1 MTKTTTLFNSKTVSS
16 LLGCLVVLC
25 TLVNTHAN
33 AAPYDSGIEV
43 KTSQF
48 DSFLDDVSDDI
59 GTDNNDNQ
67 LAEKIRQQRA
77 AFNAQS
83 AKTDVATKTKSAMS
97 SGKNECDQKL
107 RACIKSK
114 CGDDFSKCAGDTD
127 TSWGNKMDLCRMD
140 TTCTGEEYALFT
152 KEIKADRDMNARLAS
167 YTSIVNCGNEYNNCI
182 ITECGKTFTNCLG
195 KTAGDKA
202 VQKCSKIANKCKEQ
216 DSGLSSRM
224 MEAFGNL
231 RGNAEKAIARDEQRL
246 YDLRDAMRETCD
258 RLGAMFDE
266 RSLDCV
272 YTVNFYAGEDGD
284 LYASRK
290 AYAGSTFNCTQEWFG
305 VDLTTFMENA
315 FRLTRAQSSASSA
328 ALGAGVGMA
337 AGAITSGAI
346 GRAVDRAKAERALG
360 EELCTST
367 GGTWQKAINKC
378 KCKDTQSFN
387 EETGCADDQKKIDKA
402 NKKAKNEAERNQK
415 KEDKEKLKKLCEQNG
430 TWIAGNCKC
439 KDKTHSFDEE
449 KGCHSPSQPEQQQPE
464 QQEREVNQSNSN
476 DLAATPEENH
486 TDCWKEVDNATAGQW
501 RGNYCHIS
509 ECKQGYYADVRKC
522 KKLMTEREC
531 QHTKPYSLR
540 VIVYEHNNECT
551 VSNCVQ
557 GYTIRDNECVLEA
570 DYATNTTDNYCQ
582 TALGANS
589 LNDIC
594 ICGGKFI
601 TKAQVEEGAKC
612 FNGRLT
618 TDKLTF

>member
-1 MTKTTTLFNSKTVSS
+1 MTKTTTLFNSKTFSS
-16 LLGCLVVLC
+16 LFGCLVVLC
-25 TLVNTHAN
+25 ALVNTHAN

-167 YTSIVNCGNEYNNCI
+167 YTSIVKCGNEYNNCI

-216 DSGLSSRM
+216 DSGLASRT

-402 NKKAKNEAERNQK
+402 NKK
-415 KEDKEKLKKLCEQNG
+415 EDKEKLKELCEKNG
-430 TWIAGNCKC
+430 KWVGGICYCT
-439 KDKTHSFDEE
+439 DKTHTFDETNGCTTDQAKLSKQMQKETNQAEKDAAKRDCE
-449 KGCHSPSQPEQQQPE
+449 KGG
-464 QQEREVNQSNSN
+464 N
-476 DLAATPEENH
+476 
-486 TDCWKEVDNATAGQW
+486 
-501 RGNYCHIS
+501 GNYIAGKCN
-509 ECKQGYYADVRKC
+509 C
-522 KKLMTEREC
+522 KK
-531 QHTKPYSLR
+531 
-540 VIVYEHNNECT
+540 
-551 VSNCVQ
+551 
-557 GYTIRDNECVLEA
+557 GYTLSGTYCIQTSTKEKADAEFQEDLNKQKQSIGAKLEQ
-570 DYATNTTDNYCQ
+570 DRQTKLNTTLEESNKQVQDKFAAERQKSLERMEDRSGQ
-582 TALGANS
+582 TLKNNRPTATLS
-589 LNDIC
+589 TTPP
-594 ICGGKFI
+594 GG
-601 TKAQVEEGAKC
+601 G
-612 FNGRLT
+612 
-618 TDKLTF
+618 

>member
-1 MTKTTTLFNSKTVSS
+1 MTKTTTLFNSKTFSS
-16 LLGCLVVLC
+16 LFGCLVVLC

-48 DSFLDDVSDDI
+48 DAFLDDVSDDI

-305 VDLTTFMENA
+305 VDITTFMENA

-378 KCKDTQSFN
+378 KCKDTQSFD

-402 NKKAKNEAERNQK
+402 NKK
-415 KEDKEKLKKLCEQNG
+415 EDKEKLKELCEKNGEWVGGICYCTDKTHTFDKTKGCIEDADKVKKQKDKEDKNALKQAQKEAKKNKQDEMIKNCELGGRG
-430 TWIAGNCKC
+430 TWTGGRCKC
-439 KDKTHSFDEE
+439 KDTKDRPDPNTGLCTSLSEE
-449 KGCHSPSQPEQQQPE
+449 ESNKIAKDVEQQSKQPT
-464 QQEREVNQSNSN
+464 
-476 DLAATPEENH
+476 AAT
-486 TDCWKEVDNATAGQW
+486 K
-501 RGNYCHIS
+501 
-509 ECKQGYYADVRKC
+509 
-522 KKLMTEREC
+522 
-531 QHTKPYSLR
+531 
-540 VIVYEHNNECT
+540 CT
-551 VSNCVQ
+551 VVYN
-557 GYTIRDNECVLEA
+557 GNWTGD
-570 DYATNTTDNYCQ
+570 T
-582 TALGANS
+582 
-589 LNDIC
+589 C
-594 ICGGKFI
+594 ICPAGKGVWDKETETCGTLSLMGG
-601 TKAQVEEGAKC
+601 
-612 FNGRLT
+612 
-618 TDKLTF
+618 

>member
-1 MTKTTTLFNSKTVSS
+1 MTKTTTLFNSKTFSS
-16 LLGCLVVLC
+16 LFGCLVVLC

-216 DSGLSSRM
+216 DSGLSSRV

-231 RGNAEKAIARDEQRL
+231 RGNAEKAIVRDEQRL

-328 ALGAGVGMA
+328 ALGAGVGVA

-346 GRAVDRAKAERALG
+346 DRAVDRAKAERALG

-378 KCKDTQSFN
+378 KCKDTQSFD
-387 EETGCADDQKKIDKA
+387 EETGCITDQAKLSKQMTKETNQAEKDAAKRDCEKGGNGNYKAGKCICNKGYTLSGTYCIQNSVKEKADAELQEQLKSLDAKLDTSDKQVPDIFA
-402 NKKAKNEAERNQK
+402 AERQK
-415 KEDKEKLKKLCEQNG
+415 SLQRIEEIEQAQILKENR
-430 TWIAGNCKC
+430 
-439 KDKTHSFDEE
+439 
-449 KGCHSPSQPEQQQPE
+449 P
-464 QQEREVNQSNSN
+464 
-476 DLAATPEENH
+476 AATLNIEPAKGLNQEI
-486 TDCWKEVDNATAGQW
+486 K
-501 RGNYCHIS
+501 IP
-509 ECKQGYYADVRKC
+509 
-522 KKLMTEREC
+522 L
-531 QHTKPYSLR
+531 P
-540 VIVYEHNNECT
+540 
-551 VSNCVQ
+551 
-557 GYTIRDNECVLEA
+557 
-570 DYATNTTDNYCQ
+570 NTTQ
-582 TALGANS
+582 E
-589 LNDIC
+589 
-594 ICGGKFI
+594 
-601 TKAQVEEGAKC
+601 TK
-612 FNGRLT
+612 
-618 TDKLTF
+618 

>member
-1 MTKTTTLFNSKTVSS
+1 MTKTTTLFNSKTFSS
-16 LLGCLVVLC
+16 LFGCLVVLC
-25 TLVNTHAN
+25 ALLNTHAN

-59 GTDNNDNQ
+59 GPDNNDSQ

-360 EELCTST
+360 KELCEQNDA
-367 GGTWQKAINKC
+367 GEWNKAINKC
-378 KCKDTQSFN
+378 KCKN
-387 EETGCADDQKKIDKA
+387 PA
-402 NKKAKNEAERNQK
+402 
-415 KEDKEKLKKLCEQNG
+415 
-430 TWIAGNCKC
+430 
-439 KDKTHSFDEE
+439 HSFDEE
-449 KGCHSPSQPEQQQPE
+449 QGCIEDKE
-464 QQEREVNQSNSN
+464 KTEK
-476 DLAATPEENH
+476 ENLKNLCEKNGKWVGGICYCTDKTHTFDETNGCTEDADKVKKQKDKEDKNALKQAKKDAKKNKARRKTRASTKPVFH
-486 TDCWKEVDNATAGQW
+486 TDE
-501 RGNYCHIS
+501 
-509 ECKQGYYADVRKC
+509 
-522 KKLMTEREC
+522 L
-531 QHTKPYSLR
+531 
-540 VIVYEHNNECT
+540 
-551 VSNCVQ
+551 
-557 GYTIRDNECVLEA
+557 
-570 DYATNTTDNYCQ
+570 
-582 TALGANS
+582 
-589 LNDIC
+589 
-594 ICGGKFI
+594 
-601 TKAQVEEGAKC
+601 
-612 FNGRLT
+612 
-618 TDKLTF
+618 